1 MYNYIFD
8 ADFVCGLPATSL
20 ILSAIINCVNKFNSV
35 TRPAYKCLSVSI
47 NAWGGLSYNLTSSI
61 PIDRKNWLR
70 SCQYFSKELSKDPIM
85 SKYICPNRLLKR

>member
-47 NAWGGLSYNLTSSI
+47 KWEFGFYGRAFYSQPLHWQALCGAV
-61 PIDRKNWLR
+61 
-70 SCQYFSKELSKDPIM
+70 
-85 SKYICPNRLLKR
+85 RLWEP